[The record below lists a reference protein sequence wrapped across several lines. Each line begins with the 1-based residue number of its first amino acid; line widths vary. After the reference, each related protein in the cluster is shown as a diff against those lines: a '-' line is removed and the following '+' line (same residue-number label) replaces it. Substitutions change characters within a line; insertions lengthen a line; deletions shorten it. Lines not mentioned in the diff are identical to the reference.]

1 MLSVRPGWNFPVF
14 DGGGVRKA
22 IGFYWTLQ
30 VNWVPEAKARLE
42 AVTSQAV
49 EEAAKSSQT
58 IAMQREAIHR
68 WAKENGFEIMH
79 EKTYV
84 ELEPDRVLEGS
95 GDELRKLWKLAV
107 EEGATILYVDFSAAV
122 GLRQHHILDR
132 LTYDWPPGQ
141 GRFLAID
148 LDYAAAEKVRAH
160 FAGWRNNYREWLGS
174 KKGRKEKALKRAQ
187 ELQAQRHVLGEV
199 AHSLNEDRIFTM
211 TGKLWTEETLRKFLK
226 KYS

>member
-30 VNWVPEAKARLE
+30 VNWIPAAKSRLK
-42 AVTSQAV
+42 AVRSQTI
-49 EEAAKSSQT
+49 EEAAKSSKT

-68 WAKENGFEIMH
+68 WAKENGFEIIH

-84 ELEPDRVLEGS
+84 ELEPDRVLGGS
-95 GDELRKLWKLAV
+95 GAELRKLWKLA
-107 EEGATILYVDFSAAV
+107 EKENATILYADFSAAV
-122 GLRQHHILDR
+122 GQRRHHILDR

-148 LDYAAAEKVRAH
+148 LDDAAAEKFRAH
-160 FAGWRNNYREWLGS
+160 FAGWRKDYREWLGS
-174 KKGRKEKALKRAQ
+174 KKDRKQKALDSAR
-187 ELQAQRHVLGEV
+187 ELQSRGYVLEEV
-199 AHSLNEDRIFTM
+199 AHCLNEDKIFTM